1 MKFCSHCGQ
10 KIEDSADVCIHCF
23 TPCKEE
29 SLPSRKNKSKEGNG
43 VLIASI
49 IILLAVI
56 AFAACYFYLEVSFFN
71 SLFDF

>member
-29 SLPSRKNKSKEGNG
+29 SLLSQKNKSREGNG
-43 VLIASI
+43 V
-49 IILLAVI
+49 
-56 AFAACYFYLEVSFFN
+56 EVPPKV
-71 SLFDF
+71 